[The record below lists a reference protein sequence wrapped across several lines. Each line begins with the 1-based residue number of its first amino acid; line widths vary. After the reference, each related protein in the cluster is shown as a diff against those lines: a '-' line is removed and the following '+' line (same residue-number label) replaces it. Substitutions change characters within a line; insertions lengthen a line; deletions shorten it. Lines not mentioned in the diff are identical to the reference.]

1 MKRHSAKNETIK
13 SQRLLDLLKGSQN
26 TPYVE
31 DYGSIKEYYLVEEI
45 GDPQDYVDCFHDIR
59 NSRSTDIIKI
69 YINCPGGNLFTTI
82 QFIQVLAETEAHII
96 ACVEGACM
104 SAATLIFLMA
114 DEFIITDHSMFM
126 FHNYSGGT
134 EGKGGEM
141 YHGMIHE
148 RKWAATLFQEM
159 YDGFLTQSEIVDL
172 LNDKD
177 IWLDSKQVFER
188 LEKRAKKSERKLKAD
203 LKAVD
208 VSTEQ
213 QIETETKKAKTAKR
227 SK

>member
-1 MKRHSAKNETIK
+1 MKFEHTSIDLETATPEEIRSEIERMRNLSNEYKNEE
-13 SQRLLDLLKGSQN
+13 QG
-26 TPYVE
+26 
-31 DYGSIKEYYLVEEI
+31 
-45 GDPQDYVDCFHDIR
+45 
-59 NSRSTDIIKI
+59 IKI

-82 QFIQVLAETEAHII
+82 QFIQVLAETEAHVI

-134 EGKGGEM
+134 AGKGGEM

-148 RKWAATLFQEM
+148 RKWAATLFQKM
-159 YDGFLTQSEIVDL
+159 YDGFLTQEEIVDL

-177 IWLDSKQVFER
+177 IWLDSQQVFER
-188 LEKRAKKSERKLKAD
+188 LEKHERLPPEF
-203 LKAVD
+203 AV
-208 VSTEQ
+208 
-213 QIETETKKAKTAKR
+213 
-227 SK
+227 